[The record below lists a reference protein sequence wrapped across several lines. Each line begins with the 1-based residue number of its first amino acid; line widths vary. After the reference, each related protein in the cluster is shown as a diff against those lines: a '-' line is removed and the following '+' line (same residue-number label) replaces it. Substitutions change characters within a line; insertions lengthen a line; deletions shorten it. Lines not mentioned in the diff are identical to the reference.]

1 MLGDI
6 MKRFINR
13 EKERDF
19 LKKEY
24 QKEEASFVVIYGRR
38 RIGKTELIKEFAKD
52 KSALFFLATEESEN
66 ENRNEFKKTVAEYIS
81 NPLLANANIDDW
93 EMLFKYIIE
102 SKPDERKLI
111 IIDEF
116 QYIAKSYP
124 PFISIMQKIWDNILS
139 DKNVMLILCGSLV
152 NMMYTQTLSYDS
164 PLYGRRTGQI
174 KLKQIAFNHYNEFFD
189 GLNERQLIEAYAV
202 TGGVP
207 KYIESFEP
215 YSSDI
220 YDAIGKC
227 VMSKESYL
235 YEEPNFLL
243 EKEVQ
248 DVGSYFSII
257 KTIASGKQK
266 PSEIAAALE
275 IQSTNLPKYL
285 KVLIDLDILE
295 REVPAT
301 ESKPEKSKMGLY
313 KIKDNYIK
321 FWFMFIYPY
330 RAYIE
335 MDNTDF
341 VMDKIKKGFIPNHAA
356 FVYEDVCRREYM
368 NELVAKNTWDFAPTK
383 IGRWWDRND
392 KEIDIVAVDENSDN
406 IIFGEC
412 KFTNKPMDVDVYYD
426 LLEKKQHVNWKNS
439 TRTEHFVF
447 FSFNGYTD
455 KMTQL
460 SKEHSNI
467 ILY

>member
-1 MLGDI
+1 

-13 EKERDF
+13 EKERNF
-19 LKKEY
+19 LKEQYEKSS
-24 QKEEASFVVIYGRR
+24 ASFVVIYGRR
-38 RIGKTELIKEFAKD
+38 RIGKTELIKEFIKD

-66 ENRNEFKKTVAEYIS
+66 ENRNEFKKVAAEYIGNS
-81 NPLLANANIDDW
+81 LLAEANISDW
-93 EMLFKYIIE
+93 ETIFQYIID

-124 PFISIMQKIWDNILS
+124 PFLSIMQKIWDNILVNE
-139 DKNVMLILCGSLV
+139 NVMLILCGSLV

-164 PLYGRRTGQI
+164 PLYGRRSGQI
-174 KLKQIAFNHYNEFFD
+174 KMKQIAFKHYHEFFD
-189 GLNERQLIEAYAV
+189 GLNEKQLIEMYAV

-215 YSSDI
+215 YADI
-220 YDAIGKC
+220 FEAIEKC

-266 PSEIAAALE
+266 PSEIAAALG
-275 IQSTNLPKYL
+275 IPSTNLPKYL

-313 KIKDNYIK
+313 RIKDNYIK
-321 FWFMFIYPY
+321 FWFTFIYPY
-330 RAYIE
+330 RSYIE

-341 VMDKIKKGFIPNHAA
+341 VMDRIRKGFIPNHAA
-356 FVYEDVCRREYM
+356 FVYEEICRREYM
-368 NELVAKNTWDFAPTK
+368 TSLVAQDTWDFIPTR
-383 IGRWWDRND
+383 IGRWWDRTD

-412 KFTNKPMDVDVYYD
+412 KFTNKPMDVDVYYS
-426 LLEKKQHVNWKNS
+426 LLEKTKYVNWNNS
-439 TRTEHFVF
+439 KRKEHFVF
-447 FSFNGYTD
+447 FSFAGYTE
-455 KMTQL
+455 KMKQL
-460 SKEHSNI
+460 AKEENF
-467 ILY
+467 ILF